1 MTRSILPQMRKRDKY
16 KNTESKDGSL
26 TPHLYDPIASR
37 IRSYCKQQNISVS
50 KFVGECVESQISVL
64 ERKYLEDMPKEMLIE
79 LYLTEKNG
87 K

>member
-1 MTRSILPQMRKRDKY
+1 MRKNNKY
-16 KNTESKDGSL
+16 NNTESKDGSL
-26 TPHLYDPIASR
+26 SVHLYEPISTR
-37 IRSYCKQQNISVS
+37 IRNYCKQQNISVS